1 MFKKVK
7 KYGIIFIIL
16 SLSIFLYSCTNNTKK
31 VTLSENTRE
40 DILLE
45 EDEIAESINT
55 AKKLLSDNQFTEAND
70 LYNKAL
76 SLDNTNKDLYIEIK
90 DNLLNS
96 NRYEDAYNVVKKAID
111 NNIDVDNM
119 KKIANDIARDIA
131 SNFQTI
137 QVNYSIYDSSSFTLP
152 STITTTLD
160 NNEVTLN
167 VAWDNSSVN
176 TKKIGEYSYKGF
188 SEEHFRN
195 IEAKVNI
202 LNRKEKVIG
211 SIKNI
216 YTSNGKTYIDVD
228 LVEFYFGKELALQ
241 EAMKDNNK
249 IVYDEEKGPYV
260 PDGYYIRNNYNTI
273 TTYEVSDNCNYK
285 LLEHDLEER
294 LGYEI
299 DNKGTSDINFDCS
312 AKDFKEVIKLYNEFE
327 KEELDD
333 NGKPITN
340 RSTLCWI
347 ELDAGI
353 AQSIYRQY
361 TP

>member
-1 MFKKVK
+1 MFRKVK

-16 SLSIFLYSCTNNTKK
+16 SLSIFLYSCTDSTKK
-31 VTLSENTRE
+31 VTLSENTGE
-40 DILLE
+40 DILVE
-45 EDEIAESINT
+45 EDEVAEYINT

-76 SLDNTNKDLYIEIK
+76 SLDNKNKDLYIEIK

-96 NRYEDAYNVVKKAID
+96 NRYEDAYTVVNKAID
-111 NNIDVDNM
+111 NNVDVDNM
-119 KKIANDIARDIA
+119 NKIAKDIA

-137 QVNYSIYDSSSFTLP
+137 QVNYSAYEGSNFILP
-152 STITTTLD
+152 TTITTTLD
-160 NNEVTLN
+160 NKEVTRN

-176 TKKIGEYSYKGF
+176 TKKVGEYSYKGF
-188 SEEHFRN
+188 SQEHFRN

-202 LNRKEKVIG
+202 LNRKETVIG

-216 YTSNGKTYIDVD
+216 YTANGKTYIDVD
-228 LVEFYFGKELALQ
+228 LVEFYFGSKIALP
-241 EAMKDNNK
+241 EAMKDNNA
-249 IVYDEEKGPYV
+249 VYDEERGEYFL
-260 PDGYYIRNNYNTI
+260 PDGYYIRNNYTTI
-273 TTYEVSDNCNYK
+273 TTYEVSDNCSYK

-312 AKDFKEVIKLYNEFE
+312 AKNFKEVIKLYNEFE
-327 KEELDD
+327 KEEFDD
-333 NGKPITN
+333 KGRPITN
-340 RSTLCWI
+340 RSKLCWI

>member
-7 KYGIIFIIL
+7 KYGIILIIL
-16 SLSIFLYSCTNNTKK
+16 SLSIFLYSCTDSTKK
-31 VTLSENTRE
+31 VTLSENTGE
-40 DILLE
+40 DILVE
-45 EDEIAESINT
+45 EDEVAESMNT

-90 DNLLNS
+90 DNLINS

-119 KKIANDIARDIA
+119 NKIAKDIA

-137 QVNYSIYDSSSFTLP
+137 QVNYSAYEGSSFTLP

-160 NNEVTLN
+160 NKEVTLK

-202 LNRKEKVIG
+202 LNREEKVIG

-228 LVEFYFGKELALQ
+228 LVEFYFGSKIALP
-241 EAMKDNNK
+241 EAMKDNNA
-249 IVYDEEKGPYV
+249 VYDEERGEYFL
-260 PDGYYIRNNYNTI
+260 PDGYYIRNNYSTI

-327 KEELDD
+327 KEEFDD
-333 NGKPITN
+333 KGRPITN
-340 RSTLCWI
+340 RSKLCWI